1 MPIWVLE
8 RARVATPEGI
18 VRRVGDYGSCLLDLG
33 HDLIHFS
40 LARDSMAQREFRGAS
55 RAKRN
60 VGFMGERYGAKW
72 RASSHVEDQRR
83 RRHHAHTPR
92 PQSPSSAD
100 RVPPIKPQRLFEI
113 VNTKRNDRDPWLHRF
128 SVVSPRK

>member
-40 LARDSMAQREFRGAS
+40 LARDTMAQREFRGAS

-60 VGFMGERYGAKW
+60 VGFMGERCAGPNGELQAMLKIKEGDGTMLILP
-72 RASSHVEDQRR
+72 AHNPLRR
-83 RRHHAHTPR
+83 QTESLR
-92 PQSPSSAD
+92 
-100 RVPPIKPQRLFEI
+100 
-113 VNTKRNDRDPWLHRF
+113 
-128 SVVSPRK
+128 